1 MNLDIR
7 TLSVMSVAVAF
18 TFAIGLFAVGRG
30 QRRFIGLEWVGLSLL
45 FEGAGFLLLAFRGQ
59 FGEVVSIVLA
69 NALIATGTPF
79 CLAAVDQV
87 RGLKLN
93 RRWIVLAAT
102 VFLGT
107 AVVFWITT
115 FVAPDVRLRIVAI
128 SLIMGAQSLLVA
140 VHLWNS
146 QPRLSPATRLAF
158 SVFSLFGAYLVA
170 RAAMTFAL
178 GPVPDFMSAGAVQA
192 TAFIA
197 VMLFFTGKSFALVS
211 LGLERL
217 TNDLE
222 KLAVVD
228 DLTGLANRRALD
240 TTLEREFRRQQRS
253 GATLS
258 VVLADLDHFKL
269 VNDTYGHE
277 AGDAVLKSVAHVLA
291 KNVRKDIDLVG
302 RFGGE
307 EFMLILPETP
317 GAQAKSLAER
327 IRSQIETTKTAVNG
341 AQIPVTC
348 SLGVAEAPPDP
359 AGPNEAREVLGR
371 ADEALYAAK
380 RDGRNKVVRG

>member
-18 TFAIGLFAVGRG
+18 TFAVGLFAVGRG
-30 QRRFIGLEWVGLSLL
+30 QRRYIGLEWVGLSLF
-45 FEGAGFLLLAFRGQ
+45 FEGTGFLLLAFRGQ

-69 NALIATGTPF
+69 NALIVTGTPF

-87 RGLKLN
+87 RGLRLN
-93 RRWIVLAAT
+93 RRWIFLAVT

-115 FVAPDVRLRIVAI
+115 FVIPDVRLRIVAV
-128 SLIMGAQSLLVA
+128 SLIMGAQSLFVA
-140 VHLWNS
+140 LHLWNR
-146 QPRLSPATRLAF
+146 QPRLSPATLLAF
-158 SVFSLFGAYLVA
+158 SVFALFGAYLVA
-170 RAAMTFAL
+170 RAAITFVL
-178 GPVPDFMSAGAVQA
+178 GPVPDFMTAGAVQA

-197 VMLFFTGKSFALVS
+197 VMLFFTGKAFALVS

-240 TTLEREFRRQQRS
+240 ATLNREFRRQQRS

-258 VVLADLDHFKL
+258 VVLADLDHFKS

-277 AGDAVLKSVAHVLA
+277 AGDAVLKSVADTLA
-291 KNVRKDIDLVG
+291 KNVRRDIDLAG

-317 GAQAKSLAER
+317 GSEAKSLAER
-327 IRSQIETTKTAVNG
+327 IRGEIEATITTVNG
-341 AQIPVTC
+341 SQIPVTC
-348 SLGVAEAPPDP
+348 SFGVAEAAADP
-359 AGPNEAREVLGR
+359 SRLNESREVLGQ
-371 ADEALYAAK
+371 ADKALYDAK
-380 RDGRNKVVRG
+380 HNGRNQVV

>member
-1 MNLDIR
+1 
-7 TLSVMSVAVAF
+7 
-18 TFAIGLFAVGRG
+18 
-30 QRRFIGLEWVGLSLL
+30 
-45 FEGAGFLLLAFRGQ
+45 
-59 FGEVVSIVLA
+59 
-69 NALIATGTPF
+69 
-79 CLAAVDQV
+79 
-87 RGLKLN
+87 
-93 RRWIVLAAT
+93 
-102 VFLGT
+102 
-107 AVVFWITT
+107 
-115 FVAPDVRLRIVAI
+115 
-128 SLIMGAQSLLVA
+128 
-140 VHLWNS
+140 
-146 QPRLSPATRLAF
+146 
-158 SVFSLFGAYLVA
+158 
-170 RAAMTFAL
+170 
-178 GPVPDFMSAGAVQA
+178 VQA

-258 VVLADLDHFKL
+258 VVLADLDHFKS